1 MFLDIVK
8 GTTFEFAR
16 ISSLSEGEKSPS
28 GPMRTDKLLASLRTS
43 VFRLSLELTSANNN
57 LEEPSKSFK

>member
-8 GTTFEFAR
+8 GITFLFAN

-28 GPMRTDKLLASLRTS
+28 GPMRTDKVLATLIASAL
-43 VFRLSLELTSANNN
+43 RLSLELTSANNN
-57 LEEPSKSFK
+57 LEETI